1 MVRSNSHFGHDPG
14 SAPDV
19 SVGHGVWNSFPY
31 HQHTVLKTTRQLVR
45 SFPLSPGPASWSNG
59 DHLRRLFIP
68 FAEVLIMWVMIFS
81 TYAILLSVSVAMDWI
96 GQSGFDLNNVLE
108 RSVQEFLR

>member
-1 MVRSNSHFGHDPG
+1 M
-14 SAPDV
+14 
-19 SVGHGVWNSFPY
+19 
-31 HQHTVLKTTRQLVR
+31 
-45 SFPLSPGPASWSNG
+45 
-59 DHLRRLFIP
+59 RRLFIP